1 MVKDFLN
8 GFLSLVKGKGSSWGF
23 EERRGLVRLKCSYK
37 SIYASAEGRF
47 PGTITDLGEGGL
59 ALTSSEGLRV
69 GQAIKVFCPFVD
81 VDGPNEPIEG
91 EICWTR
97 SMGNLHNSGLHFV
110 VTPHSWVFSVL
121 QLLGFSSL
129 SSRSK
134 RRWVRAACNLPAR
147 VGEAAVQVHNL
158 GVGGALV
165 QSSGEVLPQGEA
177 VISMGPYLKLE
188 ELRLDGVIGEVR
200 DDGLQAFEFRELSG
214 AQLKQLGLY
223 LKALLRRS
231 FDV

>member
-37 SIYASAEGRF
+37 SIYASSEGRF

-59 ALTSSEGLRV
+59 ALTSPEPLRV
-69 GQAIKVFCPFVD
+69 GQALKVFCPFVD
-81 VDGPNEPIEG
+81 VDGPNDPIEG

-97 SMGNLHNSGLHFV
+97 SLGGLHNSGLRFV

-134 RRWVRAACNLPAR
+134 RRWVRAECKLPAK

-165 QSSGEVLPQGEA
+165 QSKPALPLGEA
-177 VISMGPYLKLE
+177 VISMGPYLKFE
-188 ELRLDGVIGEVR
+188 ELRLEGVVGER
-200 DDGLQAFEFRELSG
+200 REDGLQAFEFRELDG
-214 AQLKQLGLY
+214 AQLKLLGLY

-231 FDV
+231 FDH

>member
-8 GFLSLVKGKGSSWGF
+8 GFLALVKGKGSPWGF
-23 EERRGLVRLKCSYK
+23 EERRSLVRLKCSYR
-37 SIYASAEGRF
+37 SIYAHGENRF

-59 ALTSSEGLRV
+59 ALSSRDPLKV
-69 GQAIKVFCPFVD
+69 GQMIKVFCPFVD
-81 VDGPNEPIEG
+81 VDGPNAPIEG

-97 SMGNLHNSGLHFV
+97 ELGELTNAGLRFT
-110 VTPHSWVFSVL
+110 VTSHSWVFSVL

-134 RRWVRAACNLPAR
+134 RRWVRAECKLPAR
-147 VGEAAVQVHNL
+147 VGDHEVQVENL

-165 QSSGEVLPQGEA
+165 KAKPALA
-177 VISMGPYLKLE
+177 VGAATITVGPYLKFEALKVE
-188 ELRLDGVIGEVR
+188 GTLGETR
-200 DDGLQAFEFRELSG
+200 DDGLQAFEFRELDGS
-214 AQLKQLGLY
+214 QLKLLGLY

-231 FDV
+231 FS

>member
-1 MVKDFLN
+1 MVKEFLN
-8 GFLSLVKGKGSSWGF
+8 GFLALVKGKGPSWGF
-23 EERRGLVRLKCSYK
+23 EERRSLVRLKCSYR
-37 SIYASAEGRF
+37 SIYAHSEGRF

-59 ALTSSEGLRV
+59 ALTSRDPLKV
-69 GQAIKVFCPFVD
+69 GQTIKVFCPFVD

-97 SMGNLHNSGLHFV
+97 ELGKLTNSGVRFTV
-110 VTPHSWVFSVL
+110 SSHSWVFSVL

-134 RRWVRAACNLPAR
+134 RRWVRAECKLPAR
-147 VGEAAVQVHNL
+147 VGERQVQVENL

-165 QSSGEVLPQGEA
+165 QAKPRLPVAEA
-177 VISMGPYLKLE
+177 TITIGPYLKFE
-188 ELRLDGVIGEVR
+188 ALRMQGTVGETR
-200 DDGLQAFEFRELSG
+200 DDGLQAFEFQELES
-214 AQLKQLGLY
+214 AQLKLLGLY

-231 FDV
+231 FD

>member
-8 GFLSLVKGKGSSWGF
+8 GFLALVKGKGASWGF
-23 EERRGLVRLKCSYK
+23 EERRSLVRLKCSYR
-37 SIYASAEGRF
+37 SIYSHGENRL

-59 ALTSSEGLRV
+59 ALTTPDPLKV
-69 GQAIKVFCPFVD
+69 GQTLKVYCPFVD

-91 EICWTR
+91 EVCWTR
-97 SMGNLHNSGLHFV
+97 ELGGLHNSGLRFQ

-134 RRWVRAACNLPAR
+134 RRWVRAECKLPAR
-147 VGEAAVQVHNL
+147 IGSREVQVENL

-165 QSSGEVLPQGEA
+165 QTKPRLTPAEGT
-177 VISMGPYLKLE
+177 ITIGPYLKLE
-188 ELRLDGVIGEVR
+188 ALELSGSLGEPR
-200 DDGLQAFEFRELSG
+200 EDGLQAFEFRELD
-214 AQLKQLGLY
+214 APQLKLLGLY

-231 FDV
+231 FA